1 MFDVI
6 GPGGNEVL
14 LATLAEVGMPNRLVT
29 SMQKAGVELVGTFV
43 QLTAGDILRKQGL
56 GRRSYGE
63 ANAIL
68 EAFGLSF
75 GMVLPGWD
83 EKLAFE
89 ARKAMGRRLHRRLFE
104 LRPTTWHPHGTLED
118 ELRALLLEVE
128 DERNAEMLTAFFGF
142 NEFGPTTLEFT
153 GQQYGLTRERVR
165 QIAARAE
172 AKIRTMW
179 RPMPCLEATKA
190 IITSQLGSLFT
201 NDDFIRAARQH
212 KITNINFHIEGALG
226 ALDLIGD
233 KQPINKARIGQLQ
246 FFGTADELAVLG
258 RLMASLRKETSSNG
272 CTNVQRLA
280 LLIGLDHDDAESVRS
295 LLTTFDE
302 VHWLDSGRTWLLSIR
317 PTRNRL
323 ANIASKVLSVAP
335 SVELNELRAALR
347 RHVRVNFVPPADAL
361 GGLLQYFEF
370 ADVIDGIVTAKRN
383 FEETEIGVND
393 QCFVHAFKSLG
404 SPATREQ
411 LEDFCIDNLGMN
423 INSFYVCL
431 SYSPFVT
438 KLSTGVFSLVGQN
451 VTPGAISQ
459 LKNDIKESRF
469 EDTYG
474 WSKAGTLW
482 WHFQA
487 DRPTAKAGTRSLPTF
502 VFNLT
507 SGDWDVRSFDGL
519 KLGTARIENGFIS
532 GFRTAFLALGVT
544 NKDYIQFDFD
554 IAEREVFVRI
564 VGDDPEEF
572 RQIVERDEFDEY
584 RDIET

>member
-1 MFDVI
+1 LFDVI

-29 SMQKAGVELVGTFV
+29 SMKNAGVELVGTFV
-43 QLTAGDILRKQGL
+43 QLTAGDILREQGL

-68 EAFGLSF
+68 EAYGLSL

-104 LRPTTWHPHGTLED
+104 LRPTVWHPHGALED

-142 NEFGPTTLEFT
+142 NELGPTTLEFT

-172 AKIRTMW
+172 AKIRNMW
-179 RPMPCLEATKA
+179 RPMPCLEAIKE

-201 NDDFIRAARQH
+201 NDDFIQAARQRE
-212 KITNINFHIEGALG
+212 ITNINFHIEGALG
-226 ALDLIGD
+226 ALELVGD
-233 KQPINKARIGQLQ
+233 KQSISKIRIGHLQL
-246 FFGTADELAVLG
+246 FGTADKISIPS
-258 RLMASLRKETSSNG
+258 RLIASLRKETSSNG

-280 LLIGLDHDDAESVRS
+280 LLIGLDHEDVERVRS
-295 LLTTFDE
+295 LLTIFDE
-302 VHWLDSGRTWLLSIR
+302 VYWLDSGRTWLLSNR
-317 PTRNRL
+317 PARNRL

-335 SVELNELRAALR
+335 SVEINELRAALR

-370 ADVIDGIVTAKRN
+370 ADVIDGMVTVKPS
-383 FEETEIGVND
+383 FEKTEIGVND
-393 QCFVHAFKSLG
+393 QGFVNAFNSIG

-411 LEDFCIDNLGMN
+411 LEDFCIDKLGMN
-423 INSFYVCL
+423 INSFYLYL
-431 SYSPFVT
+431 SYCPFVI
-438 KLSTGVFSLVGQN
+438 KLATGVFSLVGQN
-451 VTPGAISQ
+451 VTPGAIRQ
-459 LKNDIKESRF
+459 LRNDIKENRF

-487 DRPTAKAGTRSLPTF
+487 DRPTANAGTRPLPTF

-507 SGDWDVRSFDGL
+507 SGEWDVRSFDGL
-519 KLGTARIENGFIS
+519 KLGTASIENGFVS

-564 VGDDPEEF
+564 AGDDPEEF
-572 RQIVERDEFDEY
+572 RQIVEKDEFDDY
-584 RDIET
+584 HDIEA